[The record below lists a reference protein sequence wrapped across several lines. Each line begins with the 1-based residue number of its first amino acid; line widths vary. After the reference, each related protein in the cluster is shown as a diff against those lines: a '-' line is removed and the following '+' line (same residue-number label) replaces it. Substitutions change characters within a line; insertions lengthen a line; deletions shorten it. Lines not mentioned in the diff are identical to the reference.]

1 MSQERYNNFENR
13 NSIST
18 SDVHRFV
25 SVEEIDISENSEE
38 FDGVFQDFDF
48 DGILKQSD
56 SPLAQQL
63 LAVDNIYNE
72 NGEVILGQKGWFD
85 SEQVRE
91 ERRIKKLKQIM
102 KMVFFLQVCSKIMK
116 FRHFYKAYKTLRPMH
131 HLKVWKSTFTTVAIA
146 SPMVTKNSFPVLEI
160 LLMK

>member
-1 MSQERYNNFENR
+1 MKLFAVGLVIPAVVQAQGFGGFSSSNFFSDDDVTGTIKTFKNLADGV
-13 NSIST
+13 NS
-18 SDVHRFV
+18 FV
-25 SVEEIDISENSEE
+25 SLKEIDMSENSED
-38 FDGVFQDFDF
+38 FDGVFENFDF

-102 KMVFFLQVCSKIMK
+102 KMVFFLQVSI
-116 FRHFYKAYKTLRPMH
+116 
-131 HLKVWKSTFTTVAIA
+131 
-146 SPMVTKNSFPVLEI
+146 KNSHRS
-160 LLMK
+160 

>member
-1 MSQERYNNFENR
+1 MTSQERYNNFENR

-116 FRHFYKAYKTLRPMH
+116 FRHF
-131 HLKVWKSTFTTVAIA
+131 
-146 SPMVTKNSFPVLEI
+146 
-160 LLMK
+160 